1 MDVKERIRKAR
12 KSSGLSQHQLA
23 DSLGLSFMT
32 IRRWESGEVSPR
44 IDEIQKIA
52 KTLNTS
58 AEYLLGFSNNPNVIE
73 PHQNISNVLTLADK
87 AADEDI
93 DLNEPV
99 SAGMTDKHFIIKDWN
114 TQQTY
119 YFPNN
124 DEGRKVFIE
133 FTKRLLG
140 IRTNNIS
147 NPTINGDNNSNNN
160 LGVIQNQKGEYTC
173 RKMSALHEGSI

>member
-52 KTLNTS
+52 KVLDTS
-58 AEYLLGFSNNPNVIE
+58 AKYLLGFSNNPNAIE
-73 PHQNISNVLTLADK
+73 PYQNISNVLELADE

-93 DLNEPV
+93 EMKEPV

-133 FTKRLLG
+133 FTKHLLG
-140 IRTNNIS
+140 LRTNNIS
-147 NPTINGDNNSNNN
+147 NPTINGDNNNNNN
-160 LGVIQNQKGEYTC
+160 LGIIHK
-173 RKMSALHEGSI
+173 

>member
-52 KTLNTS
+52 KVLDTS
-58 AEYLLGFSNNPNVIE
+58 AEYLLGFSNNPKTIE
-73 PHQNISNVLTLADK
+73 THQNISNVLALADK

-93 DLNEPV
+93 ELKEPV
-99 SAGMTDKHFIIKDWN
+99 SAGITDKHFIIKDWN

-133 FTKRLLG
+133 FTNRLLG
-140 IRTNNIS
+140 LKTSNIS
-147 NPTINGDNNSNNN
+147 NPTINGDNNNNNN
-160 LGVIQNQKGEYTC
+160 LGIIHK
-173 RKMSALHEGSI
+173 